1 MEVIVWS
8 KNGCSYC
15 DMAKKLL
22 TQKGVTFEERNITG
36 GVWTKDDLINAIPTA
51 RTLPQIFF
59 GDECIGGYTELKAR
73 LG

>member
-8 KNGCSYC
+8 KDGCGYC

-22 TQKGVTFEERNITG
+22 AQKGVTFEERNITG
-36 GVWTKDDLINAIPTA
+36 GVWTKDDLINAVPTA
-51 RTLPQIFF
+51 RTVPQIFF
-59 GDECIGGYTELKAR
+59 GNECIGGYTELKAR